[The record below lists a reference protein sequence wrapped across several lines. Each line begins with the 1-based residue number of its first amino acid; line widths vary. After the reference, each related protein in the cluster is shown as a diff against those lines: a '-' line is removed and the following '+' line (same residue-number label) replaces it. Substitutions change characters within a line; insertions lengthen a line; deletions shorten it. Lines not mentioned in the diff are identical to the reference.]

1 MGLSSRYIKTL
12 YSILCLCLLS
22 DTFQSSNYKNKALY
36 SYYLQKEYAASR
48 DASFFAAK
56 SGGDKT
62 ILQRDW
68 IKSEIKNAKE
78 KGISVSIEGIL
89 CDGAKLDTPSFV
101 QEDLPYMIDF
111 DTDSDGKIVSMNFN
125 KISQF

>member
-1 MGLSSRYIKTL
+1 MR
-12 YSILCLCLLS
+12 
-22 DTFQSSNYKNKALY
+22 
-36 SYYLQKEYAASR
+36 KEYAASR
-48 DASFFAAK
+48 SASFFAAK